1 MEKHIDPQ
9 RFKKVLTKDELHHLS
24 VCRFCREELTE
35 YVEAEEIILAPRDF
49 KNSVMEQSRRLDV
62 KLIAGTNHV
71 SKRLQ
76 LFYFSLKVGAA
87 ILCVLTM
94 LTIAP
99 ELSRQ
104 LEGYAVKVESKSEEP
119 PQNTWNYYEKVN
131 NLTARLNRLSNKN
144 MEVFDY
150 DKKEK

>member
-1 MEKHIDPQ
+1 MEKHTDPQ
-9 RFKKVLTKDELHHLS
+9 QFHKNLS
-24 VCRFCREELTE
+24 EEDIKHISNCRFCREQLAEYIGEREL
-35 YVEAEEIILAPRDF
+35 VSAPRDF

-76 LFYFSLKVGAA
+76 LFYFTLKVGAA
-87 ILCVLTM
+87 VLCVLTM
-94 LTIAP
+94 LTVAP

-104 LEGYAVKVESKSEEP
+104 LEGYAARIEAGSEKP
-119 PQNTWNYYEKVN
+119 PDITWNYYEKVN
-131 NLTARLNRLSNKN
+131 SLTARLNKLSNRN

-150 DKKEK
+150 DTKKR